1 MSDTTSLGPSS
12 DVAFTPAVKS
22 VQARRGSR
30 QAYAKKEEKGGF
42 RTVVTPDLA
51 EFLAQATSFYLATA
65 SAAGQPY
72 VQHRGGPAG
81 FLVVVDERTLA
92 FADFKGNRQYITT
105 GNLSENPRA
114 QIFVMDYA
122 SRHRVKIWGRARVVE
137 NDAQLIARLFP
148 AGYDARAEQA
158 IVFDID
164 AWDSNCQQ
172 HIPQMFRAEDV
183 AGTIQQF
190 QARMRELDAENAA
203 LKARI
208 KALESGGRDG

>member
-1 MSDTTSLGPSS
+1 MSDTASLKPSS
-12 DVAFTPAVKS
+12 DVAFSPAVKD

-30 QAYAKKEEKGGF
+30 QVYAKKEEKGGF
-42 RTVVTPDLA
+42 RRLVTSDLA
-51 EFLAQATSFYLATA
+51 EFLANATSFYLATA

-81 FLVVVDERTLA
+81 VLVVVDEKTLA
-92 FADFKGNRQYITT
+92 FADFRGNRQYITT

-122 SRHRVKIWGRARVVE
+122 NRQRVKIWGRARVVE
-137 NDAQLIARLFP
+137 DDAGFIARLFP
-148 AGYDARAEQA
+148 KGYDARAEQA
-158 IVFDID
+158 IIFEID
-164 AWDSNCQQ
+164 AWDSNCNR
-172 HIPQMFRAEDV
+172 HIPQMFKAEDV

-190 QARMRELDAENAA
+190 QERVRELDAKNAA

-208 KALESGGRDG
+208 AELEAAKGCG